1 MLCLTE
7 TMFSNYTD
15 DSNLF
20 GIGKDINE
28 VEDTL
33 LKDIGTITNEK
44 LMVSNFK
51 KCNFICIGRDRENE
65 IFTFKD
71 VCYEKQERS
80 YFRDNY

>member
-44 LMVSNFK
+44 LMVSNSK
-51 KCNFICIGRDRENE
+51 KM
-65 IFTFKD
+65 
-71 VCYEKQERS
+71 
-80 YFRDNY
+80 